1 MTEDCLIL
9 ESFENEFDPLQAS
22 LFKDLSDDS
31 PESKSKSK
39 EATDDLWKNFSFPP
53 TPPISP
59 ACSPP
64 YDTTDEAREQPVC
77 LGIADEEFSLD
88 DECSLYFQSSDLKD
102 ILIKDCMWNGA
113 AFDKSIDRI
122 QRFHSKMEPSRLL
135 SQTPPLSESAAR
147 ILSVDPSEIFP
158 FPLSTSSGSEI
169 REDMTDQLDSEEEE
183 VEVDVVTIENSKRE
197 QKAEIMETEEEK
209 TCEISPGETSIDE
222 PPCTETSCVEYKQ
235 DFPDNEKSDFVT
247 KMRTRRHRKA
257 VLSSE
262 GLSNKDGKKVVKNIS
277 SSGESDESENDSEF
291 TRATHNVLERKRR
304 NDLKLKFQKLRDC
317 VPELKDNERAPKVS
331 ILRKSWEYIS
341 HIKQEEIK
349 LLAELEKQKKM
360 NAVLLRKLLA
370 LNQTS

>member
-1 MTEDCLIL
+1 M
-9 ESFENEFDPLQAS
+9 
-22 LFKDLSDDS
+22 
-31 PESKSKSK
+31 
-39 EATDDLWKNFSFPP
+39 
-53 TPPISP
+53 
-59 ACSPP
+59 
-64 YDTTDEAREQPVC
+64 Y
-77 LGIADEEFSLD
+77 
-88 DECSLYFQSSDLKD
+88 SS
-102 ILIKDCMWNGA
+102 I
-113 AFDKSIDRI
+113 
-122 QRFHSKMEPSRLL
+122 
-135 SQTPPLSESAAR
+135 
-147 ILSVDPSEIFP
+147 
-158 FPLSTSSGSEI
+158 
-169 REDMTDQLDSEEEE
+169 EEEE

-209 TCEISPGETSIDE
+209 TCETSPGETSIDE
-222 PPCTETSCVEYKQ
+222 APCTETSSVEYKQ

-257 VLSSE
+257 VVLSSE
-262 GLSNKDGKKVVKNIS
+262 GLNNRDGKKVVKNIS

-360 NAVLLRKLLA
+360 NAALLRKLLA

>member
-1 MTEDCLIL
+1 M
-9 ESFENEFDPLQAS
+9 
-22 LFKDLSDDS
+22 
-31 PESKSKSK
+31 
-39 EATDDLWKNFSFPP
+39 
-53 TPPISP
+53 
-59 ACSPP
+59 
-64 YDTTDEAREQPVC
+64 Y
-77 LGIADEEFSLD
+77 
-88 DECSLYFQSSDLKD
+88 SS
-102 ILIKDCMWNGA
+102 I
-113 AFDKSIDRI
+113 
-122 QRFHSKMEPSRLL
+122 
-135 SQTPPLSESAAR
+135 
-147 ILSVDPSEIFP
+147 
-158 FPLSTSSGSEI
+158 
-169 REDMTDQLDSEEEE
+169 EEEE

-209 TCEISPGETSIDE
+209 TCETSPGETSIDE
-222 PPCTETSCVEYKQ
+222 APCIETSSVEYKQ

-247 KMRTRRHRKA
+247 KIRTRRHRKA
-257 VLSSE
+257 VVLSSE
-262 GLSNKDGKKVVKNIS
+262 GLNNRDGKKVVKNIS

>member
-1 MTEDCLIL
+1 M
-9 ESFENEFDPLQAS
+9 
-22 LFKDLSDDS
+22 
-31 PESKSKSK
+31 
-39 EATDDLWKNFSFPP
+39 
-53 TPPISP
+53 
-59 ACSPP
+59 
-64 YDTTDEAREQPVC
+64 Y
-77 LGIADEEFSLD
+77 
-88 DECSLYFQSSDLKD
+88 SS
-102 ILIKDCMWNGA
+102 I
-113 AFDKSIDRI
+113 
-122 QRFHSKMEPSRLL
+122 
-135 SQTPPLSESAAR
+135 
-147 ILSVDPSEIFP
+147 
-158 FPLSTSSGSEI
+158 
-169 REDMTDQLDSEEEE
+169 EEEE

-209 TCEISPGETSIDE
+209 TCETSPGETSIDE
-222 PPCTETSCVEYKQ
+222 APCTETSSVEYKQ

-257 VLSSE
+257 VVLSSE
-262 GLSNKDGKKVVKNIS
+262 GLNNRDGKKVVKNIS

>member
-1 MTEDCLIL
+1 M
-9 ESFENEFDPLQAS
+9 
-22 LFKDLSDDS
+22 
-31 PESKSKSK
+31 
-39 EATDDLWKNFSFPP
+39 
-53 TPPISP
+53 
-59 ACSPP
+59 
-64 YDTTDEAREQPVC
+64 Y
-77 LGIADEEFSLD
+77 
-88 DECSLYFQSSDLKD
+88 SS
-102 ILIKDCMWNGA
+102 I
-113 AFDKSIDRI
+113 
-122 QRFHSKMEPSRLL
+122 
-135 SQTPPLSESAAR
+135 
-147 ILSVDPSEIFP
+147 
-158 FPLSTSSGSEI
+158 
-169 REDMTDQLDSEEEE
+169 EEEE

-209 TCEISPGETSIDE
+209 TCETSPSETSIDE
-222 PPCTETSCVEYKQ
+222 APCTETSSVEYKQ

-257 VLSSE
+257 VVLSSE
-262 GLSNKDGKKVVKNIS
+262 GLNNRDGKKVVKNIS